1 MKAINNNNNNGS
13 KNQEIPENRE
23 FDVEINVIRWG
34 SWEQSANLLRGRTKY
49 AHCAMMYYA
58 TLAKI
63 RRQRVAQA
71 AEREAVNPS
80 L

>member
-1 MKAINNNNNNGS
+1 
-13 KNQEIPENRE
+13 
-23 FDVEINVIRWG
+23 
-34 SWEQSANLLRGRTKY
+34 
-49 AHCAMMYYA
+49 MYYA